1 MGDKDELKLR
11 EKIEN
16 YEKVIRLVE
25 NSEEEINY
33 QDKIVQDILG
43 DLLGRYQPDSQ
54 FGKEIFKLQGLVWE
68 AKQYKDMKLME
79 VSQELKDGLKKLK
92 KEEENYKEDN
102 LWD

>member
-1 MGDKDELKLR
+1 MGNKDELKLR

-54 FGKEIFKLQGLVWE
+54 FGKEIFKLQELVWE
-68 AKQYKDMKLME
+68 AKQYQDMRLME

>member
-25 NSEEEINY
+25 NSEGEINY

-54 FGKEIFKLQGLVWE
+54 FGKEIFKLQELVWE

>member
-1 MGDKDELKLR
+1 MGNKDELKLR

-54 FGKEIFKLQGLVWE
+54 FGKEIFKLQELVWE
-68 AKQYKDMKLME
+68 AKRYKDMRLME